1 MCSLIH
7 TDYMALFVRKQDNEN
22 FIYKNSRNLPETSEP
37 EGGFVQLIVGLGNVG
52 KKYELNRHNAGF
64 MTVDKFRETKGMTDW
79 QEKSKFK
86 AFVSEDFVGGKK
98 VVLVKPTTLMNL
110 SGESVRALKDFYKLT
125 NNDITVIHDELD
137 LPFGTVKT
145 KKGGGSAGHNGLK
158 SLIKHIGED
167 FNRIRIGIKN
177 DQLEQ
182 IDSADFVLAN
192 FSKEEQKQLGEI
204 LQAAIGN
211 FN

>member
-1 MCSLIH
+1 
-7 TDYMALFVRKQDNEN
+7 MALFVRKQDNEN
-22 FIYKNSRNLPETSEP
+22 FLVKATRQYPQEASN
-37 EGGFVQLIVGLGNVG
+37 EGGFVHLIVGLGNIG
-52 KKYELNRHNAGF
+52 PEYAKTRHNAGF
-64 MTVDKFRETKGMTDW
+64 MATEAYRVKDGLPDW
-79 QEKSKFK
+79 QEKPKFK
-86 AFVSEDFVGGKK
+86 SFTSEGFLDGKK
-98 VVLVKPTTLMNL
+98 IVLVKPTTLMNL
-110 SGESVRALKDFYKLT
+110 SGESVRALKDFYKIG

-192 FSKEEQKQLGEI
+192 FSKVEQKQLGEI
-204 LQAAIGN
+204 IQAAISN
-211 FN
+211 MV

>member
-1 MCSLIH
+1 
-7 TDYMALFVRKQDNEN
+7 MALFQRFQ
-22 FIYKNSRNLPETSEP
+22 RNDQLVKIVKDEP
-37 EGGFVQLIVGLGNVG
+37 VATNNEGGLVRLIVGLGNVG
-52 KKYELNRHNAGF
+52 KKYEKTRHNAGF
-64 MTVDKFRETKGMTDW
+64 MAIDAYREENGFPDW
-79 QEKSKFK
+79 QEKPKFK
-86 AFVSEDFVGGKK
+86 AHISEDFIAGQK

-110 SGESVRALKDFYKLT
+110 SGESVRALKDFFKVT
-125 NNDITVIHDELD
+125 NEDITVIHDELD

-167 FNRIRIGIKN
+167 FNRIRIGVKN
-177 DQLEQ
+177 DQLDR

-204 LQAAIGN
+204 LQAAIKN
-211 FN
+211 I

>member
-1 MCSLIH
+1 
-7 TDYMALFVRKQDNEN
+7 MALFQRFQRNEQMAKIVRDAPVAAND
-22 FIYKNSRNLPETSEP
+22 

-52 KKYELNRHNAGF
+52 KKYEKNRHNVGF
-64 MTVDKFRETKGMTDW
+64 MVVDKYREEKGFPDW
-79 QEKSKFK
+79 QEKTKFK
-86 AFVSEDFVGGKK
+86 AYVSEDFADGKK

-110 SGESVRALKDFYKLT
+110 SGESVRALKDFYKVS
-125 NNDITVIHDELD
+125 NNDITIIHDELD
-137 LPFGTVKT
+137 LPLGTVKI

-167 FNRIRIGIKN
+167 FSRIRLGVKN

-192 FSKEEQKQLGEI
+192 FSGAEKKQLGEI
-204 LQAAIGN
+204 IQTALN
-211 FN
+211 M